1 MTDMFVTNRLAIAL
15 LLCCSA
21 ALAAEPVAAVPNRAP
36 LEASSFY
43 PLRLTQVK
51 PKGWLL
57 EQLRIQAAGL
67 TGHLDEFWPDLGPNS
82 AWLGGDGEGWE
93 RGPYY
98 LDGLVPLA
106 FLLDDQRLIAKAR
119 RWVEW
124 TLTHQRPDGGIGP
137 AKNQDWWPNFIMLK
151 VLTQWQEATG
161 DPRVIPL
168 MQKYFAYQAK
178 YIDDR
183 PLYEWATYR
192 WQEEVLSILWL
203 YNRTGDSYLLDLARK
218 LKTQGY
224 DWDAQFRNFR
234 FTEKVTAKAD
244 LNLATHGVNTAM
256 AMKAP
261 AVWYLLTHGDEGQ
274 AGTALMMERL
284 DRYHGLPNGM
294 FSATEHYAGRDP
306 SQGVELCAV
315 VEAMFSLEQEI
326 GILGDAKLGDR
337 LEKIAYNALPAT
349 MSPDL
354 WSHQYDQQANQ
365 ISCTLA
371 RRDWT
376 DNGPESN
383 LFGLEPNFG
392 CCTANLHQGWP
403 KFAASLWMGTPDH
416 GLVAIAYG
424 PTEVKAV
431 VGNGVPVSIDEQTE
445 YPFHNSI
452 RLAVEPERAVSF
464 PLVVRIPEWS
474 REALV
479 KVNGEVTTGI
489 TAGRFFT
496 IRREWRT
503 GDRVELKFPMAVVT
517 VAGFNDGVTIQ
528 RGPLVYSLPVVE
540 SWRKLK
546 QTGPATDWEIY
557 PTSPWNYA
565 LEVGPAS
572 VQPENLFTVEERA
585 MGIQPFSVD
594 GAPVVIHVK
603 GRRLP
608 EWQTVDESAGPLPA
622 SPVSSKQPDEALTLL
637 PYGAARLRITVFPT
651 LVPAQI
657 SAR

>member
-1 MTDMFVTNRLAIAL
+1 MKDMFATNRLVIC
-15 LLCCSA
+15 LLCGSWLA
-21 ALAAEPVAAVPNRAP
+21 PAAEPIAAVPNRAP
-36 LEASSFY
+36 LAQSSFY
-43 PLRLTQVK
+43 PLRLAEVK
-51 PKGWLL
+51 PRGWLL
-57 EQLRIQAAGL
+57 EQLRIQAKGL

-82 AWLGGDGEGWE
+82 AWRGGDGEGWE

-106 FLLDDQRLIAKAR
+106 FLLEDPQLIAKAR
-119 RWVEW
+119 KWVEW
-124 TLTHQRPDGGIGP
+124 TLNHQRPDGGIGP
-137 AKNQDWWPNFIMLK
+137 VKNQDWWPNFIMLK
-151 VLTQWQEATG
+151 VLTQWQEATD

-168 MQKYFAYQAK
+168 MQRYFAYQAK
-178 YIDDR
+178 HIDEW

-203 YNRTGDSYLLDLARK
+203 YNRTGDAYLLNLARK

-234 FTEKVTAKAD
+234 YTEKVTAKAD

-261 AVWYLLTHGDEGQ
+261 AVWYLLTDGKQGEI
-274 AGTALMMERL
+274 GTALMMERL

-294 FSATEHYAGRDP
+294 FSASEHYAGRDP

-326 GILGDAKLGDR
+326 AILGDSRLGDR
-337 LEKIAYNALPAT
+337 LEKVTYNALPAT

-354 WSHQYDQQANQ
+354 WSHQYDQQPNQ

-403 KFAASLWMGTPDH
+403 KFVASLWMGTADH
-416 GLVAIAYG
+416 GLAAIAYG
-424 PTEVKAV
+424 PSEVKTM
-431 VGNGVPVSIDEQTE
+431 VGDGVPVTIDEQTE
-445 YPFHNSI
+445 YPFRDSI
-452 RLAVEPERAVSF
+452 RIAVEPERAVTF
-464 PLVVRIPEWS
+464 PLVIRIPEW
-474 REALV
+474 AHDAQV
-479 KVNGEVTTGI
+479 QVNGEAVSDI
-489 TAGRFFT
+489 AAGTFFT
-496 IRREWRT
+496 IRRAWKT
-503 GDRVELKFPMAVVT
+503 GDRVDLKFPMKVVT
-517 VAGFNDGVTIQ
+517 VDGFHDGVTVQ
-528 RGPLVYSLPVVE
+528 RGPLVYSLPVGE

-565 LEVGPAS
+565 LEVGAAGA
-572 VQPENLFTVEERA
+572 QPEQLFYIEERA
-585 MGIQPFSVD
+585 MGVQPFSPE
-594 GAPVVIHVK
+594 GAPIVIHAK
-603 GRRLP
+603 GKRLP
-608 EWQTVDESAGPLPA
+608 EWQTVNESAGSLPA
-622 SPVSSKQPDEALTLL
+622 SPVSSKQPEESLTLL
-637 PYGAARLRITVFPT
+637 PYGAVRLRITVFPT
-651 LVPAQI
+651 LAPTQI
-657 SAR
+657 GAR

>member
-1 MTDMFVTNRLAIAL
+1 
-15 LLCCSA
+15 
-21 ALAAEPVAAVPNRAP
+21 
-36 LEASSFY
+36 
-43 PLRLTQVK
+43 
-51 PKGWLL
+51 
-57 EQLRIQAAGL
+57 
-67 TGHLDEFWPDLGPNS
+67 
-82 AWLGGDGEGWE
+82 
-93 RGPYY
+93 
-98 LDGLVPLA
+98 
-106 FLLDDQRLIAKAR
+106 
-119 RWVEW
+119 
-124 TLTHQRPDGGIGP
+124 
-137 AKNQDWWPNFIMLK
+137 LK

-161 DPRVIPL
+161 DRRVIPL

-178 YIDDR
+178 HIDER

-203 YNRTGDSYLLDLARK
+203 YNRTGDPYLLDLARK
-218 LKTQGY
+218 LKAQGY

-256 AMKAP
+256 ALKAP
-261 AVWYLLTHGDEGQ
+261 AVWYLLTRGEEGQ
-274 AGTALMMERL
+274 AATARMMERL

-326 GILGDAKLGDR
+326 AILGDAKLGDR

-354 WSHQYDQQANQ
+354 WSHQYDQQPNQ

-403 KFAASLWMGTPDH
+403 KFAASLWMGTADH
-416 GLVAIAYG
+416 GLAAIAYS
-424 PTEVKAV
+424 PSEVKTV
-431 VGNGVPVSIDEQTE
+431 VGDGVLVSIDEQTD
-445 YPFHNSI
+445 YPFRDSI
-452 RLAVEPERAVSF
+452 QLAVDPEHAVSF
-464 PLVVRIPEWS
+464 PLVVRIPEW
-474 REALV
+474 AHDPQV
-479 KVNGEVTTGI
+479 KVNGEATTGV
-489 TAGRFFT
+489 TAGTFFT

-503 GDRVELKFPMAVVT
+503 GDRVELRFPMAVVT
-517 VAGFNDGVTIQ
+517 VEGFHDGITVQ
-528 RGPLVYSLPVVE
+528 RGPLVYSLPVGE

-565 LEVGPAS
+565 LEVSAGSAP
-572 VQPENLFTVEERA
+572 PESLFTVEERA
-585 MGIQPFSVD
+585 MGVQPFSVE
-594 GAPVVIHVK
+594 GAPIVIHVK
-603 GRRLP
+603 GRRFP

-622 SPVSSKQPDEALTLL
+622 SPVSSKQPEEALTLL

-651 LVPAQI
+651 LAPASI